1 MKVENQKLVEPSKI
15 LLPSMHL
22 KLGLIKNSVKAMNQG
37 ETAFSYL
44 WEKFPELSEAKLKE
58 GIFFGP
64 QVRDLIKD
72 EYFDKLLQGD
82 KKTAWESFK
91 FVVKVFLGNGLKTMR
106 SL

>member
-1 MKVENQKLVEPSKI
+1 
-15 LLPSMHL
+15 
-22 KLGLIKNSVKAMNQG
+22 
-37 ETAFSYL
+37 
-44 WEKFPELSEAKLKE
+44 LKE